1 MYFTFNNIS
10 SETYGLKVKATN
22 HLSLPAKKIESI
34 EIPGRTGNLIIDD
47 GSKQNLS
54 IEVVCYIDCRED
66 KNIALKTHQ
75 IGTWL
80 QEPIGY
86 QKLVFSDGITFN
98 AICTNQIDISELVNY
113 FGEVA
118 IRFDAYEVVE

>member
-1 MYFTFNNIS
+1 MLFTFNNVS
-10 SETYGLKVKATN
+10 CETHGLKVKSTN

-66 KNIALKTHQ
+66 ENIALKTRQ

-98 AICTNQIDISELVNY
+98 AICTNQIDISELINY

>member
-1 MYFTFNNIS
+1 MLFTFNNVS
-10 SETYGLKVKATN
+10 CETHGLKVKSTN

-66 KNIALKTHQ
+66 ENIALKTRQ

-86 QKLVFSDGITFN
+86 QKLVFSDGIAFN
-98 AICTNQIDISELVNY
+98 AICTNQIDISELINY